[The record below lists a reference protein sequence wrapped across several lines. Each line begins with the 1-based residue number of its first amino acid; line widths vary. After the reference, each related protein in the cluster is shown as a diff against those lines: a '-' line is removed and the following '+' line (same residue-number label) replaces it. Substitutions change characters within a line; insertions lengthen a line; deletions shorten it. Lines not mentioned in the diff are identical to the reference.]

1 MKKDECN
8 CCVGTQSTSWESW
21 EVEINDFYN
30 DCVDI
35 YREIN
40 FNNYCY
46 KCGKKIDKEKYKK
59 LIEKIIKKDEEN
71 K

>member
-8 CCVGTQSTSWESW
+8 CCIGTQSTSWESW
-21 EVEINDFYN
+21 KVEINDFYN

-40 FNNYCY
+40 FHNYCY

-59 LIEKIIKKDEEN
+59 LIKKLIKKDEG